1 MMQTAE
7 ERTKL
12 TELEQLHSAKLDIDA
27 HFTLQKAL
35 RGWLYLHVPVSV
47 VALGLLG
54 FHIFTVLYW

>member
-1 MMQTAE
+1 
-7 ERTKL
+7 
-12 TELEQLHSAKLDIDA
+12 
-27 HFTLQKAL
+27 LQKAL